1 MIKRILFLSLILI
14 LSSFCYA
21 QTIPVTFQIDMSV
34 QITLGGFDP
43 ATNQVVVRGDFET
56 DAGDSTNWAG
66 NNFVLSD
73 AGNGV
78 YSRVV
83 DLPSSKEGTQYNY
96 KFVIPGATDSW
107 EQDGVGE
114 GGASNRFFVLTGPSQ
129 VLPVV
134 FWNNAQGAGV
144 TNTFNFTCDMTG
156 IYGSG
161 PGFFDP
167 NVDSVLVM
175 GLDWDGGT
183 AVKGNRRMVEDP
195 FQPGIFHASLTCTQS
210 NVDQDSTAWKFKAY
224 PDGSFTNGGW
234 ETGDNNWV
242 HYGADGATIDL
253 PSLVPR
259 IFPALGPTTVDV
271 PVLFSVDMGQ
281 NPINSW
287 DNSAI
292 TDIQFVG
299 LKGELV
305 ELGSWGGNWVAADT
319 TGGAPPTQTMLVCN
333 DAGLNGD
340 KVAGDHVWSRLVTI
354 AAGVGGGV
362 KEYKYG
368 AMYPGA
374 SAAAGTQAHVMDN
387 ENGFGLNHQFI
398 LHDATAIDLKVTW
411 GIMGLVDVRPV
422 KDAIPVKYDLG
433 QNYPNPFNPA
443 TTIRYSLKE
452 RGIVTLK
459 VYNLIGQEVV
469 TLVNSEQPAGVYEV
483 NFDAGRLTSGVY
495 LYTLNTGNFTQTKKM
510 ILMK

>member
-1 MIKRILFLSLILI
+1 MIKRLLFISLVLI
-14 LSSFCYA
+14 LSSFGYA
-21 QTIPVTFQIDMSV
+21 QTIPVTFQVDMSV
-34 QITLGGFDP
+34 QIALGGFVTG
-43 ATNQVVVRGDFET
+43 TNIVVVRGSFQV
-56 DAGDSTNWAG
+56 DAGGATDWSGNDLQLTDIG
-66 NNFVLSD
+66 NNI
-73 AGNGV
+73 
-78 YSRVV
+78 YSIVV
-83 DLPSSKEGTQYNY
+83 DIPSTKEGTNYEY
-96 KFVIPGATDSW
+96 KFVIPGATDVW
-107 EQDGVGE
+107 EGNVGPN
-114 GGASNRFFVLTGPSQ
+114 GTSNRVFTLTGPSQ

-134 FWNNAQGAGV
+134 FFNNITTAGI
-144 TNTFNFTCDMTG
+144 TNTFNFTADLTG

-167 NVDSVLVM
+167 NIDSVLVM
-175 GLDWDGGT
+175 GLDWNGGT

-210 NVDQDSTAWKFKAY
+210 DVNQDSTSFKFKAY

-234 ETGDNNWV
+234 ETGDDRWI
-242 HYGADGATIDL
+242 HYGTEGATIDL
-253 PSLVPR
+253 PSIVPR

-281 NPINSW
+281 NPVNSW
-287 DNSAI
+287 DGSAI
-292 TDIQFVG
+292 TDLQFVG

-319 TGGAPPTQTMLVCN
+319 SSAPKTMLVCN
-333 DAGLNGD
+333 DSGVDGD
-340 KVAGDHVWSRLVTI
+340 LVAGDNVWSKLVTI

-374 SAAAGTQAHVMDN
+374 SAAAGTEAHVMDN

-398 LHDATAIDLKVTW
+398 LHDAASIDLKVTW

-422 KDAIPVKYDLG
+422 KNVTPVKYDLG
-433 QNYPNPFNPA
+433 QNYPNPFNPS

-452 RGIVTLK
+452 KGMVTLK

-483 NFDAGRLTSGVY
+483 NFDAGKMTSGVY
-495 LYTLNTGNFTQTKKM
+495 LYTLNTGNFSQTRKM